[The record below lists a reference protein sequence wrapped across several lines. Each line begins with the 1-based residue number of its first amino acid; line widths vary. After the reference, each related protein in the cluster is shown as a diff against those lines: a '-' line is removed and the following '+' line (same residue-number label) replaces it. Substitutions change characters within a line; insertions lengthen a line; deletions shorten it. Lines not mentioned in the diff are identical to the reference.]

1 MGLATQV
8 YSFASDTG
16 IENGFHLGLLA
27 QQCNARTLARPR
39 EWLIWCD

>member
-1 MGLATQV
+1 MGLATEV

-16 IENGFHLGLLA
+16 IENGFLGLVA
-27 QQCNARTLARPR
+27 QQCNARTLAQPR